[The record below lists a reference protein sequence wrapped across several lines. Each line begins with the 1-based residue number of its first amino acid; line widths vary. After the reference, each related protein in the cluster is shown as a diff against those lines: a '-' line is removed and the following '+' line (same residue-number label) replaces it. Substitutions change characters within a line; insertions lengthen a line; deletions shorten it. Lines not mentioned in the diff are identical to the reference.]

1 MGTERVE
8 EIEFDKW
15 EKEKGE
21 GEEGWEREKVG
32 EGKIWGIV
40 QFKTI
45 PLKCLALDPC

>member
-21 GEEGWEREKVG
+21 GEEGWEREKLG
-32 EGKIWGIV
+32 RGRYGGLCSLK
-40 QFKTI
+40 QF
-45 PLKCLALDPC
+45 L